1 MDYQYKANKYKSKLD
16 QLPQVQLGGSGLVD
30 KQPLEIDIHVGDTT
44 RRKIYIVSSKDK
56 DPIKTMGDLKRQVGK
71 DRYFRDYQQDPILF
85 RYNSGDFTSLVGT
98 TISISRQG
106 FLPTEN
112 VTFPGDSRG
121 NNNSANAIRTRTSHI
136 SSKKSLLCYTDD
148 MYENMYDKRSL
159 MSESDTKSMVSK
171 SQGWADPYV
180 CRVTSYDLETDIC
193 VCRHN
198 FVNRKTIHHSSKL
211 IYDYDHKPFTTP
223 LTDQTLLSDISSADH
238 KCQLVLYN
246 NTTIEKRVKIVNAAG
261 DLYTYTVAR
270 DGYLDGTTIL
280 DIKKWIRKKEGYR
293 LEDLSLHQEGD
304 TEPLA
309 DTTSLNG
316 INYLFLL
323 RRDPM
328 VDGQYDGMTAQ
339 LRFNTLEVYKDD
351 DWVEGED
358 DEDEDDYDDNDQYY
372 PAYYRSHPHRRGNS
386 RHHRQEPRKLPR
398 KLPRKVTEVRNLVTR
413 EVNIHQTIG
422 DVINSFITD
431 DVQIDEFKP
440 LDERLTIKK
449 AIGFRDWYQSARKN
463 DFVLEYRVDNAE
475 PCTVNLTTE
484 LSSLRAG
491 YNKKTGK
498 YDDNI
503 VINIVCIPKS

>member
-1 MDYQYKANKYKSKLD
+1 
-16 QLPQVQLGGSGLVD
+16 
-30 KQPLEIDIHVGDTT
+30 
-44 RRKIYIVSSKDK
+44 
-56 DPIKTMGDLKRQVGK
+56 
-71 DRYFRDYQQDPILF
+71 
-85 RYNSGDFTSLVGT
+85 
-98 TISISRQG
+98 
-106 FLPTEN
+106 
-112 VTFPGDSRG
+112 
-121 NNNSANAIRTRTSHI
+121 
-136 SSKKSLLCYTDD
+136 
-148 MYENMYDKRSL
+148 
-159 MSESDTKSMVSK
+159 
-171 SQGWADPYV
+171 
-180 CRVTSYDLETDIC
+180 
-193 VCRHN
+193 
-198 FVNRKTIHHSSKL
+198 
-211 IYDYDHKPFTTP
+211 
-223 LTDQTLLSDISSADH
+223 
-238 KCQLVLYN
+238 VLYN
-246 NTTIEKRVKIVNAAG
+246 NTTKEKRVKIVNAAG
-261 DLYTYTVAR
+261 DLYTYKVAR

-309 DTTSLNG
+309 DTTSLDG

-358 DEDEDDYDDNDQYY
+358 DEDEDDDDDQYY
-372 PAYYRSHPHRRGNS
+372 NQFHHQRRGNS
-386 RHHRQEPRKLPR
+386 RYHRQDPRKLPR
-398 KLPRKVTEVRNLVTR
+398 KLPRKVTEVRNLVTKKIH
-413 EVNIHQTIG
+413 IHQTIG

-440 LDERLTIKK
+440 LDESLTIKK
-449 AIGFRDWYQSARKN
+449 AISFRDWYQSAREN
-463 DFVLEYRVDNAE
+463 DFVLEYRVENAE
-475 PCTVNLTTE
+475 PCTVYLTTE